1 MKVQI
6 LLNIPEKNDVVNQ
19 ISEFMIE
26 HRLVEELYQNQLRTP
41 ENDRRLARVRNYFM
55 EGGGGGGR
63 KTLHRQ

>member
-6 LLNIPEKNDVVNQ
+6 LLNIPEKKTDVVNQ

-41 ENDRRLARVRNYFM
+41 ENDRRLARVRDFFRGR
-55 EGGGGGGR
+55 GGGGG
-63 KTLHRQ
+63 